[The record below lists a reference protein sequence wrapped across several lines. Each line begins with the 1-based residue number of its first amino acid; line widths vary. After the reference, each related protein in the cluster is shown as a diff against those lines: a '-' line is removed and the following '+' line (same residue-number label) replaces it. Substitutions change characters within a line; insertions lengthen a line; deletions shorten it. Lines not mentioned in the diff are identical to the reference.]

1 MREDQRTVFVVDDDG
16 VVSRRVLT
24 IGFVNDN
31 MVEVLDGLSDGDRI
45 VTAVRINCVKAVR
58 SN

>member
-1 MREDQRTVFVVDDDG
+1 MREDQHAVFVVDDDG
-16 VVSRRVLT
+16 VVGKSFNNR
-24 IGFVNDN
+24 FVNDN

-45 VTAVRINCVKAVR
+45 VTAVRINYDEGSR